1 MAFLLGKKYE
11 FSVYKVLF
19 FGAIIRPKQ
28 VLRLRPDELV
38 EYNAL
43 VKEKAD

>member
-1 MAFLLGKKYE
+1 MAFLLGKKYD

-28 VLRLRPDELV
+28 VLRPDELV